1 MTMFK
6 SSFYGA
12 FLLCAL
18 LLPEFASADDTLWN
32 MPYARPS
39 KYNYSNYFSADINTY
54 LSANPGYFKARLTSG
69 WNYYKANYL
78 MSTGLIMQMSGI
90 GVNTTTA
97 VSEGIGYGLLLA
109 LLNNDQATFNKIF
122 AGANQYMWSSAH
134 NSYFNWKI
142 VNGSV
147 SGTGAAT
154 DAELDI
160 CMALIFAD
168 KLTKFSSVTKW
179 QAYNSGGVTYASR
192 ATQMLASIKNNMT
205 SGNFL
210 LPGDNFGGTGL
221 SNLNPSYFAT
231 GFLRAFDQY
240 QTTYQF
246 TPVANA
252 CYTVLKS
259 RSAQYAKGQAPDW
272 CTSTGGQASNPPSG
286 NYSGLGMTNDAI
298 RVPWRICMD
307 ALWFN
312 NTDAIAFCSNSRNTL
327 SQYTS
332 VTSSLQAPPAL
343 LQQMTEYTNTM
354 TPDPDAYAGSFHFIA
369 MWLCGAIG
377 SKDAVYAKQLLNGT
391 LVQRVAGQNA
401 CFGDPEQS
409 DQYFYYNQSLAML
422 GFAAFTGMFPN
433 VLADDIKTYIKTTD
447 APRLSG
453 PAGRFSVKALP
464 GGIGFSLPESIA
476 GRGPVSASLF
486 DVRGKKALSY
496 SFEAG
501 LYGASSRLF
510 IPVGKQQLVPGMY
523 MVKVTVREGDGKTAE
538 YIDRIN
544 WK

>member
-1 MTMFK
+1 MTVFK
-6 SSFYGA
+6 SYF
-12 FLLCAL
+12 CRAL
-18 LLPEFASADDTLWN
+18 LLCTLLLPDFASADDTLWN

-39 KYNYSNYFSADINTY
+39 KYNYSSYFSADINTY
-54 LSANPGYFKARLTSG
+54 LTVVPGYFKSRLTSG

-78 MSTGLIMQMSGI
+78 MSTGLIMQMSGQ

-109 LLNNDQATFNKIF
+109 LINNDQMTFNKIF
-122 AGANQYMWSSAH
+122 AGANQYMWNSSH
-134 NSYFNWKI
+134 NSYFNWKV
-142 VNGSV
+142 VNGGV

-168 KLTKFSSVTKW
+168 KLQKFSSITKW
-179 QAYNSGGVTYASR
+179 QPYNTGGVTYASR

-210 LPGDNFGGTGL
+210 LPGDNWGGAGI

-231 GFLRAFDQY
+231 GFLRAFDQF

-246 TPVANA
+246 TPIANA
-252 CYTVLKS
+252 CYTVLKA

-272 CTSTGGQASNPPSG
+272 CTSSGGQASQPASG
-286 NYSGLGMTNDAI
+286 QDYAGLGMTNDAM
-298 RVPWRICMD
+298 RTPWRICMD

-312 NTDAIAFCSNSRNTL
+312 NQDAITFCSNSRNTL

-332 VTSSLQAPPAL
+332 VTTSMQAPPAL
-343 LQQMTEYTNTM
+343 LQQLAQYTNSLAPISST
-354 TPDPDAYAGSFHFIA
+354 AGQFHCIA

-377 SKDAVYAKQLLNGT
+377 SKDAAYAKQLLNGT

-401 CFGDPEQS
+401 CFGDPALS
-409 DQYFYYNQSLAML
+409 DQYYYYNQSLAML

-433 VLADDIKTYIKTTD
+433 VLADVIQTYVKTPD
-447 APRLSG
+447 APRNAGISG
-453 PAGRFSVKALP
+453 TIGARALK
-464 GGIGFSLPESIA
+464 GGIGITLSESRAARHVSMALYDTRGIKAFSGSLDAAVSGAPSPLGMPLGKGRLGA
-476 GRGPVSASLF
+476 GTYL
-486 DVRGKKALSY
+486 
-496 SFEAG
+496 
-501 LYGASSRLF
+501 
-510 IPVGKQQLVPGMY
+510 
-523 MVKVTVREGDGKTAE
+523 VKVTVRDGGTKTTE

>member
-1 MTMFK
+1 MFK
-6 SSFYGA
+6 VC
-12 FLLCAL
+12 LCRAL
-18 LLPEFASADDTLWN
+18 LLCTLLLPDLASADDTLWN

-39 KYNYSNYFSADINTY
+39 KYNYSSYFSADINTY
-54 LSANPGYFKARLTSG
+54 LAAYPAYFKTRLTSG

-109 LLNNDQATFNKIF
+109 LITNDQATFNKIF
-122 AGANQYMWSSAH
+122 AGANQYMWNSSH

-168 KLTKFSSVTKW
+168 KLTKYSSITKW
-179 QAYNSGGVTYASR
+179 QAYSTGGVTYASR

-205 SGNFL
+205 SGNYL
-210 LPGDNFGGTGL
+210 LPGDNWGGAGI

-240 QTTYQF
+240 QTAIQF
-246 TPVANA
+246 APVAA
-252 CYTVLKS
+252 SCYSVLKA

-272 CTSTGGQASNPPSG
+272 CTSSGGQASQPASG
-286 NYSGLGMTNDAI
+286 QDYAGLGMTNDAM
-298 RVPWRICMD
+298 RTPWRICMD

-312 NTDAIAFCSNSRNTL
+312 NADAIAFCSNSRNTL
-327 SQYTS
+327 SQYTA
-332 VTSSLQAPPAL
+332 VTSSMQAPPAL
-343 LQQMTEYTNTM
+343 LQQLAQYTNSL
-354 TPDPDAYAGSFHFIA
+354 TPISSTAGQFHCIA

-377 SKDAVYAKQLLNGT
+377 SKDAAYAKQLLNGT
-391 LVQRVAGQNA
+391 LVQRVAGQTS
-401 CFGDPEQS
+401 CFGDPALS
-409 DQYFYYNQSLAML
+409 DQYYYYNQSLAML

-433 VLADDIKTYIKTTD
+433 VLADDIKTYVKTSE
-447 APRLSG
+447 APNMAG
-453 PAGRFSVKALP
+453 PSGRFSAKALP
-464 GGIGFSLPESIA
+464 GGIGLSLPQSIA
-476 GRGPVSASLF
+476 GRGQVFAIVYDTRGKTALSRSFNAGVSGTSPLMIPVSKGQL
-486 DVRGKKALSY
+486 
-496 SFEAG
+496 
-501 LYGASSRLF
+501 GA
-510 IPVGKQQLVPGMY
+510 GMY
-523 MVKVTVREGDGKTAE
+523 MVKVTARLGEGKTTE
-538 YIDRIN
+538 FLDRVN